1 MQVTWEMEVKA
12 TMRRNL
18 FLWSGGYVRS
28 CKYLNSVISLMKLQ
42 AKSQRKGLYAHPN
55 PGCLNIKKLLTIQKA
70 LALRL
75 ILEIK
80 KMSTAFE

>member
-1 MQVTWEMEVKA
+1 MQIPWKMEVKA
-12 TMRRNL
+12 MMRRNL

-28 CKYLNSVISLMKLQ
+28 CKYINSVISLMKLQ

-55 PGCLNIKKLLTIQKA
+55 PSCLNIKTLLTIHKA
-70 LALRL
+70 LALIL

-80 KMSTAFE
+80 KTSTAFE